1 MVAPSERARVSS
13 YEYRTSDFT
22 ACRSLI
28 RYVHYPVSLSSIR
41 DNVVA
46 STRLPRGRSGCVGV
60 CLGLPLAEDH
70 AAVPLLELRN
80 IRKSFGAIEALRDV
94 SFSVDRGEVVA
105 LLGDNGAGKSTL
117 VKMISGGLA
126 PSSGDI
132 MFDGSPC
139 VFTSPLDAKKA
150 GIETVYQDLS
160 LCTNVDVVANFF
172 MGREITKKIFGVPI
186 LDEAEMT
193 RQTEEALR
201 RAGTKIP
208 SLKVKVEHL
217 SGGQRQAIE
226 LNRFVHFGGKLVLL
240 DEPFAAL
247 GVEQTRRGLE
257 MIRRVSAEGIG
268 VIVITHIMQQAFMVA
283 DRIVVLRQGIVAG
296 DVPTSRTTESEVVS
310 MITGE
315 VEPRAG
321 GPNGLAAQDARH

>member
-1 MVAPSERARVSS
+1 
-13 YEYRTSDFT
+13 
-22 ACRSLI
+22 
-28 RYVHYPVSLSSIR
+28 
-41 DNVVA
+41 
-46 STRLPRGRSGCVGV
+46 
-60 CLGLPLAEDH
+60 
-70 AAVPLLELRN
+70 VPLLELRN
-80 IRKSFGAIEALRDV
+80 IQKSFGAIQALRNV

-117 VKMISGGLA
+117 VKMISGGLT
-126 PSSGDI
+126 PTGGEI
-132 MFDGSPC
+132 IFDGSPLA
-139 VFTSPLDAKKA
+139 FGSPLEAKQA

-172 MGREITKKIFGVPI
+172 MGREITKKFFGIPV
-186 LDEAEMT
+186 LDEAEMA
-193 RQTEEALR
+193 RQTEQALL

-247 GVEQTRRGLE
+247 GVEQTRRGLD
-257 MIRRVSAEGIG
+257 MVRRVSAQGIG
-268 VIVITHIMQQAFMVA
+268 VIIITHIMQQAFMVA

-296 DVPTSRTTESEVVS
+296 DRLTSETTQAEVVGL
-310 MITGE
+310 ITGE
-315 VEPRAG
+315 IEPTSSGQGEETAV
-321 GPNGLAAQDARH
+321 RHSRV